1 LATMQVDVIRR
12 YLEDAIA
19 AERSFETQ
27 LRGFATEGDDEEV
40 RSLFAAHA
48 EETHLQHRRLT
59 TRLEELG
66 GSPSAGKSLLAH
78 LFALTPKSAQLG
90 HNEDERTVQNLM
102 IAYTVEHG
110 ERAMYHA
117 LIGVA
122 EAAMDAETAQLA
134 REIQEQET
142 ATAEKIWQLIPTRAK
157 IAFNMLT
164 VAETDPAVV
173 TRATEDRLV

>member
-1 LATMQVDVIRR
+1 MPTTQIELIRR

-27 LRGFATEGDDEEV
+27 LRGFATEGDDQEV

-59 TRLEELG
+59 ARLEELG

-90 HNEDERTVQNLM
+90 HSQDERTAQNLIM
-102 IAYTVEHG
+102 AFAVENG
-110 ERAMYHA
+110 ERAMYEA
-117 LIGVA
+117 LFVVA
-122 EAAMDAETAQLA
+122 QAAGDDITARLA
-134 REIQEQET
+134 REIQTQET
-142 ATAEKIWQLIPTRAK
+142 QTAEKIWTFIPTRSK
-157 IAFNMLT
+157 IALNMAT
-164 VAETDPAVV
+164 VKETDPSVLTKSA
-173 TRATEDRLV
+173 EDRLV